1 MRHVTKPAEHRGTAG
16 RGRPDGEGSVSMAS
30 GREVDIRLPSA
41 DDPDAI
47 SGVEARMAHS
57 RMRTW
62 TAAVLYVSAG
72 VLVLFSLVL
81 SAGHR
86 PVAYVVP
93 TLAVV
98 TGLVLFPVGR
108 AVFVPLW
115 VNELLSV
122 GGASLIALL
131 VLLVN
136 PTMAD
141 VPGVFVVYVAAYAW
155 FFYPRPRAFLHAT
168 IGAGAYGIGLWIADV
183 DYAAA
188 RWLVI
193 AGASIVAAV
202 LVARLAESD
211 RRAAVMHRELA
222 ERTRRLASTREL
234 LLVAVSHELR
244 TPLTLVAGTAALLHE
259 RFDDLSDERRRQ
271 LLTSQDTHARRLVRL
286 VEDLDALHQLAQDAL
301 VAGPELVD
309 LRSCAEESVPP
320 ELAEDIRLS
329 VDVPRVQAWLD
340 PRFCRRILEN
350 LLRNA
355 VRHTPPGS
363 EVLLSG
369 RVEGDLIVLEVA
381 DAGEGVPDLHK
392 TAIFEPFVRLHTDRA
407 GSGVGLALVA
417 ALARAHGGTATVLD
431 RPGGGSVFRVTL
443 RQLAPVGEPVAAG

>member
-1 MRHVTKPAEHRGTAG
+1 MQGPGPGDQV
-16 RGRPDGEGSVSMAS
+16 
-30 GREVDIRLPSA
+30 LSA
-41 DDPDAI
+41 DD
-47 SGVEARMAHS
+47 ARMAES
-57 RMRTW
+57 RMRMR
-62 TAAVLYVSAG
+62 TAGILYLSAG
-72 VLVLFSLVL
+72 VLVAASLFL
-81 SAGHR
+81 SEGHR
-86 PVAYVVP
+86 PGGYVVP
-93 TLAVV
+93 TVAVV
-98 TGLVLFPVGR
+98 TGLVLLPIGERLV
-108 AVFVPLW
+108 VPMW

-122 GGASLIALL
+122 GGSLLIGLL
-131 VLLVN
+131 VVFVN
-136 PTMAD
+136 PMLAD
-141 VPGVFVVYVAAYAW
+141 VPGVFVVYVAAYAY
-155 FFYPRPRAFLHAT
+155 FFYERRRALLHAV
-168 IGAGAYGIGLWIADV
+168 IGAGSYAFGLLAADV
-183 DYAAA
+183 EFWFA